1 MSVGYRL
8 APEHPY
14 PAAIDDCEEVTR
26 WVHENRAALGVP
38 DGPVAVAGES
48 AGGNLA
54 ATVSL
59 RLRDRGEDFVA
70 GQVLIYPATTARE
83 VTPSRAAFDGL
94 VISLAAC
101 EQFTAAY
108 SGGQD
113 LEGDPYAFPL
123 AAEDLSGLPPAIVVL
138 GGCDMLRDE
147 GRAYGEKMRAAGVSV
162 KEVCYAGQPHGFVNF
177 GGFPAADAAFE
188 EIGTWLR
195 RCSPPRPRCAQK
207 AGSRQEPG
215 HEHAGPFAQRPA
227 EAPGPSADL
236 PLGQLDHHSGRAF
249 EKDKVAVVEVHD
261 LVSGPDP
268 GGGQCGERGDEVVD
282 PETDVVEAGSAQ
294 VLGVAV
300 DDDRRVVEPQQLHL
314 LVDRRARVAQGHVVG
329 LPFGDAHIGGH
340 LLPRDHHR
348 SRTLESKLAEKRDR
362 LVEVGNG
369 DGHVVE
375 TGFHGSKVSYR
386 VAGTSEL

>member
-1 MSVGYRL
+1 MSSPGFEGTDDEGVLDPWVEQWIKDNPIQSSPLETLTPEILELARGPWAFPPAREMAEISDSKVDGIPVRIYRPSGPLTGLVPYFHGGGFVIGSIDIMDNVARELAYASSAVVVSVGYRL

-195 RCSPPRPRCAQK
+195 AL
-207 AGSRQEPG
+207 
-215 HEHAGPFAQRPA
+215 FASTTSLRA
-227 EAPGPSADL
+227 E
-236 PLGQLDHHSGRAF
+236 GR
-249 EKDKVAVVEVHD
+249 
-261 LVSGPDP
+261 
-268 GGGQCGERGDEVVD
+268 
-282 PETDVVEAGSAQ
+282 
-294 VLGVAV
+294 
-300 DDDRRVVEPQQLHL
+300 
-314 LVDRRARVAQGHVVG
+314 
-329 LPFGDAHIGGH
+329 
-340 LLPRDHHR
+340 
-348 SRTLESKLAEKRDR
+348 
-362 LVEVGNG
+362 
-369 DGHVVE
+369 
-375 TGFHGSKVSYR
+375 
-386 VAGTSEL
+386 